1 MRAPAGSRCTS
12 APFRREER
20 MDSQELLKF
29 AMENGMLDMAQVQ
42 IQYTMKKRMH
52 ILEQHNYEIWQGSD
66 GKWRTYL
73 RETEGKRRMVKRNTK
88 EAVEDAVIQFY
99 ESRNRKKDTVT
110 FRDAYFKW
118 RSVQDEMV
126 GDNTVAKYMSDYS
139 RYFENAEF
147 SQKDICWI
155 TEEDVKLF
163 ICRTTK
169 EQQLCKKACKTLFG
183 YMRRTFESAVINKV
197 ISESPM
203 MGLAAKDFY
212 KYCTEKKK
220 AAAARLISD
229 GDMEKL
235 YERFREDYRKK
246 PEYIPTYA
254 VEFAS
259 LTGMRVGEI
268 AALTWDC
275 IKDSYIVVKQSEKY
289 NRRTKEYYIDA
300 TKNERDRVFPLTEKI
315 KELLNRVK
323 KAEIQNG
330 FICEWVFANED
341 GRLNAPVISSCAKNK
356 CRQLGINE
364 KGIHAYRRTV
374 NSKMRCAGVPATVA
388 AALLGHS
395 EAVNNKYYT
404 FDVTDM
410 DEKMRIIESVNRK
423 MPIAN

>member
-1 MRAPAGSRCTS
+1 MEKIQVNMLSN
-12 APFRREER
+12 
-20 MDSQELLKF
+20 DELLQF
-29 AMENGMLDMAQVQ
+29 AVENGMLNVAQVRT
-42 IQYTMKKRMH
+42 QYTMKKRMQ
-52 ILEQHNYEIWQGSD
+52 ILEHHNYEIWQGSD

-99 ESRNRKKDTVT
+99 ESRNQKKDAVT

-126 GDNTVAKYMSDYS
+126 GDNTVVKYISDYS
-139 RYFENAEF
+139 RYFQNAEF
-147 SQKDICWI
+147 SQRDICRI
-155 TEEDVKLF
+155 TKEDVKLF
-163 ICRTTK
+163 ICRTAK
-169 EQQLCKKACKTLFG
+169 GQRLCKKACKTLFS

-212 KYCTEKKK
+212 KYCTEKRKP
-220 AAAARLISD
+220 AAARLISD
-229 GDMEKL
+229 EDMKKL
-235 YERFREDYRKK
+235 YEQFHEDYRKR

-289 NRRTKEYYIDA
+289 NRRTREYYIDT
-300 TKNERDRVFPLTEKI
+300 TKNEKVRLFPLTEEI

-330 FICEWVFANED
+330 FICEWVFANKD
-341 GRLNAPVISSCAKNK
+341 GRVNAPQISSCAKNK

-410 DEKMRIIESVNRK
+410 DEKMRIVENVNRK
-423 MPIAN
+423 MPIVS